1 LIEYYT
7 QSGISD
13 TSAFKKRV
21 LINLF
26 TLRSRFISSS
36 FIPQLE
42 VKEREYSLNIKQ
54 IVPKVTHVVI
64 MTFLILLISF
74 FMGEVAFRIYNYFNP
89 LFIFYSDSYNRF
101 RGKPFADDWNFK
113 LNSKGFKDYEF
124 GEKKEVVYRVL
135 GIGDSVAYGVV
146 PYKYNYLTL
155 LESQLQ
161 HENVNVEV
169 FNMGIPS
176 IGPKEYLS
184 LFVRE
189 GLALHPDMVLLS
201 FFLGNDF
208 TESDRTIEKRKLY
221 SYSYVASLFHYII
234 TIQSK
239 YEGRIIHPKAEYCDN
254 CPFFDH
260 ATYLQLEQRR
270 SIIYL
275 KDTEYFIQLLNK
287 ALYYLS
293 RIHEICSKNGIEFVV
308 VIIPDEV
315 QINYDLQTEIRKTI
329 YPIYQNKWNTTYPND
344 KLKEKF
350 NSLGINYIDLYKYF
364 ADALKHDQY
373 YRLRDT
379 HWNIAGNQLAA
390 NIIQNH
396 IRKYIQNIEKYRL

>member
-1 LIEYYT
+1 
-7 QSGISD
+7 
-13 TSAFKKRV
+13 
-21 LINLF
+21 
-26 TLRSRFISSS
+26 
-36 FIPQLE
+36 
-42 VKEREYSLNIKQ
+42 
-54 IVPKVTHVVI
+54 
-64 MTFLILLISF
+64 
-74 FMGEVAFRIYNYFNP
+74 MGEVAFRIYNYFNP
-89 LFIFYSDSYNRF
+89 QFIFYSDSYSRF
-101 RGKPFADDWNFK
+101 RDKPFADDWDFI
-113 LNSKGFKDYEF
+113 LNSKGFKDNEL
-124 GEKKEVVYRVL
+124 GEKNEDVYRIL
-135 GIGDSVAYGVV
+135 GIGDSFAYGVV

-161 HENVNVEV
+161 QENINLEV

-208 TESDRTIEKRKLY
+208 IESDRTLVKRNLY
-221 SYSYVASLFHYII
+221 SYSYVASLLNYIF

-239 YEGRIIHPKAEYCDN
+239 YEGCIIHGKAKYCDN
-254 CPFFDH
+254 CPVFDH

-287 ALYYLS
+287 ALSYLS
-293 RIHEICSKNGIEFVV
+293 RIHEICSKKGIEFVV
-308 VIIPDEV
+308 VIIPDELQV
-315 QINYDLQTEIRKTI
+315 NYDLQIEIRKTI

-350 NSLGINYIDLYKYF
+350 NSLGIYYIDLYKYF
-364 ADALKHDQY
+364 ADASKHEQY

-396 IRKYIQNIEKYRL
+396 IRKYIQSIAKYKLK